1 MGIEMAPEQ
10 LAQTLRDVQELDTQ
24 IFGLERE
31 IVDLSD
37 KHRLG
42 ELATELS
49 EVRDAQGTEESSL
62 GELQHKQHK
71 LDGELD
77 LLVTKMKKEEEKLF
91 SGTIMNPKELS
102 SIQAEIFALRKKRDE
117 METEDLEEMEEIER
131 LSAEVTTSKEKTA
144 EILDKESRAKDAYE
158 DELTDI
164 KARVASLERQ
174 RQGLKE
180 KLPEEIVAN
189 YDKLL
194 ETKGGLAVVTI
205 MQGRSCGG
213 CHIDFSRSQVDKF
226 QHEEGIFRC
235 EYCRRILVK

>member
-1 MGIEMAPEQ
+1 MGIELAPEE
-10 LAQTLRDVQELDTQ
+10 LAQTLRDVQGLDTQ

-42 ELATELS
+42 ELASELA
-49 EVRDAQGTEESSL
+49 EVRSAQTTEESNL
-62 GELQHKQHK
+62 EELQHKQHK

-77 LLVTKMKKEEEKLF
+77 LLVSKMKKEEEKLF

-131 LSAEVTTSKEKTA
+131 LTSEVTDSKEKTA
-144 EILDKESRAKDAYE
+144 EIIDKESRAKDAYE
-158 DELTDI
+158 NELTDI
-164 KARVASLERQ
+164 RARIASFERQ
-174 RQGLKE
+174 RNMLKE
-180 KLPEEIVAN
+180 KLPEDVIEN
-189 YDKLL
+189 YEKLL
-194 ETKGGLAVVTI
+194 GTKGGLAVVPI